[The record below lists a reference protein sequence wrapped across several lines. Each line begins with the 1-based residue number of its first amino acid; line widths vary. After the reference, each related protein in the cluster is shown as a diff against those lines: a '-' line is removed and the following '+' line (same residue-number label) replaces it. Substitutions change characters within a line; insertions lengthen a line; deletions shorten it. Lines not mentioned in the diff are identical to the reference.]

1 MGKIKLCP
9 RCNGKMVAISERTG
23 GFSGKKAAAGALITG
38 IPEVGLA
45 AGALGKKLVT
55 LRCEKCGYTIETD
68 AKTAE
73 RAEWY
78 GDVYGP
84 AVELTTR
91 MARESY
97 ENQRKLEIL
106 DRQLKS
112 VLRKR
117 FMPKK
122 EFSAGPILTEEERKA
137 QRRQNA
143 VICICEK
150 AGAAVCEDGT
160 VVLAGDINDDIRKEV
175 KNWKNVVSVCLNS
188 KSIYGLCADGR
199 VVCAGRNIFN
209 NEVKTWTEITELA
222 CAEDHILGLK
232 KDGTVV
238 AAGNNEVGQCDVSEW
253 KDVVSI
259 NSNGIGE
266 FAPSYSAGITTEG
279 KLVIAG
285 KTRMEISDVDER
297 LGYDIVYGELT
308 VNGMFGV
315 AAFEGLF
322 GEELFDRWGNLVDV
336 SCYADTSSSIYGLRE
351 GGAVYAA
358 TSTVSYSEN
367 ERKVLEESN
376 DIVAI
381 SAGKCAISFLRK
393 DGIVL
398 TSTLHYP
405 EARQETSDWEEIVAI
420 ADNGYVRIGVKTDGT
435 VAVGGEK
442 Y

>member
-9 RCNGKMVAISERTG
+9 RCNGKMVAISEMTG
-23 GFSGKKAAAGALITG
+23 VFSGKKAAAGALITG

-68 AKTAE
+68 AKIAE

-117 FMPKK
+117 FMPEK

-150 AGAAVCEDGT
+150 AAAAVCEDGT

-199 VVCAGRNIFN
+199 WYASF
-209 NEVKTWTEITELA
+209 
-222 CAEDHILGLK
+222 LGEK
-232 KDGTVV
+232 
-238 AAGNNEVGQCDVSEW
+238 
-253 KDVVSI
+253 
-259 NSNGIGE
+259 
-266 FAPSYSAGITTEG
+266 
-279 KLVIAG
+279 
-285 KTRMEISDVDER
+285 RR
-297 LGYDIVYGELT
+297 
-308 VNGMFGV
+308 
-315 AAFEGLF
+315 
-322 GEELFDRWGNLVDV
+322 
-336 SCYADTSSSIYGLRE
+336 TSS
-351 GGAVYAA
+351 
-358 TSTVSYSEN
+358 TVE
-367 ERKVLEESN
+367 
-376 DIVAI
+376 VADLGRCHRYM
-381 SAGKCAISFLRK
+381 AQR
-393 DGIVL
+393 
-398 TSTLHYP
+398 
-405 EARQETSDWEEIVAI
+405 
-420 ADNGYVRIGVKTDGT
+420 
-435 VAVGGEK
+435 
-442 Y
+442 